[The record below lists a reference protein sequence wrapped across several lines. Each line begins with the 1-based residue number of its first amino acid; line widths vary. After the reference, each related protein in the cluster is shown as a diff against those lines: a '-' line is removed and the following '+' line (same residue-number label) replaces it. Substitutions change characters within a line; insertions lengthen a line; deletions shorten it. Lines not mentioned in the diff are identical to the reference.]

1 MAFGVQGHFE
11 CPKCSKVILEED
23 EISDSKKNSICCD
36 RCSTWWHLPCADLTM
51 HLADELD
58 CWVCQSCLPDAANFS
73 DTDDDDL
80 EFTSAQDPLA
90 ADTLVDVNHVCPI
103 CSLKSIPGNW
113 EHICTVL
120 VIAYIS

>member
-1 MAFGVQGHFE
+1 MTQKRKTVSA
-11 CPKCSKVILEED
+11 VIAAALGGICHVLTSPCILQMNWIIGFAKAAWQMQQ
-23 EISDSKKNSICCD
+23 ISV
-36 RCSTWWHLPCADLTM
+36 TH
-51 HLADELD
+51 
-58 CWVCQSCLPDAANFS
+58 
-73 DTDDDDL
+73 DDDL

-90 ADTLVDVNHVCPI
+90 ADTLVDVNHVCPV